1 MPMIDL
7 SWIDQVEK
15 LWMQIGKI
23 WGKIKEHSEFFSRV
37 LGIQEGQN
45 KLIDELSDRIIKLEK
60 QVNELSARDINRNT
74 QIH

>member
-1 MPMIDL
+1 MTDY

-15 LWMQIGKI
+15 LWGQISKI
-23 WGKIKEHSEFFSRV
+23 WAKIKEHSEFFSRV

-45 KLIDELSDRIIKLEK
+45 KLIDELSNRIIKLEK